1 MSTIYIEPVPKTDEV
16 LYLVQSAIKSEVTR
30 LRLALKLARERLA
43 PLNKNMASPRNIS
56 FPRWQPK
63 T

>member
-1 MSTIYIEPVPKTDEV
+1 MMSTIYIEPVPKTGEV

-43 PLNKNMASPRNIS
+43 P
-56 FPRWQPK
+56 F
-63 T
+63 